1 MTSEQ
6 QPSSRAE
13 QLEVA
18 RRIALKQL
26 ESRQRTEEELRR
38 ALARRN
44 TPPDVIDELMVRFR
58 DVGLIDDRA
67 FASALA
73 STRVGVQRR
82 GAARIRQELQ
92 DKGVARDIVEEAIQ
106 GIHPDDE
113 MDAAV
118 ALAHKR
124 ASTMRNLEAHV
135 ARRRLYGALARRGF
149 SPEVV
154 RRAVES
160 ALDEEG

>member
-18 RRIALKQL
+18 RQIALKQL

-44 TPPDVIDELMVRFR
+44 TPHDVIDEIITRFT

-73 STRVGVQRR
+73 STRVEVQRR
-82 GAARIRQELQ
+82 GAARIRQELR
-92 DKGVARDIVEEAIQ
+92 DKGVAQDVIEETIQ
-106 GIHPDDE
+106 GIDEDDQLE
-113 MDAAV
+113 AALTF
-118 ALAHKR
+118 ARKR
-124 ASTMRNLEAHV
+124 ASTMRRLQAHV

-149 SPEVV
+149 SADVV
-154 RRAVES
+154 RKAVEA